1 MLMSYKE
8 FCFSPIYNVFK
19 VVILE
24 AKMKFDK
31 TAGFSKKIYLCKSS
45 FPKSFTGGKNK
56 NF

>member
-31 TAGFSKKIYLCKSS
+31 TAAFSKNEKI
-45 FPKSFTGGKNK
+45 
-56 NF
+56 